1 MNNINNEKKNMI
13 SDTFIYLI
21 AKFLEGI
28 IGIVTISKYT
38 YYFSEVAYGRYITIN
53 TTIQIVSAFAI
64 TWLSQSMYRFFKGYK
79 DENRL
84 DEFYSTSF
92 FIWLGINSIISIST
106 IVTIFIL
113 FHNGFF
119 DFSPVILVL
128 ATLAFVCFNTQTI
141 LTTTLASNRNTKF
154 NLFLS
159 CFSALGKLI
168 SITVL
173 VNLFENS
180 IALIFISNILIDG
193 TVSILAVTRLKMF
206 SFIKIKRFSKSIF
219 TEFFRY
225 GTPFMGSI
233 LTTTLINNSDRYII
247 DINYLAIY
255 ATNYSIVSTLFTM
268 INTGASRG
276 SVPTIY
282 NVYTRGDHEEAYGL
296 IAKLVKYYLCII
308 VPLVCGILVISKQLS
323 ALLFAPSYVEAHM
336 VMFFVALALT
346 FSFLTECSN
355 KAFEL
360 NRKTKNIFI
369 YSLIGG
375 VTNLVLNLI
384 FVPKYGY
391 MVAAYTTLIGFV
403 IYFTL
408 SKINSVKYYKW
419 NLGIKF
425 YLQVILTSV
434 AMAVIVQLLKMNFG
448 TDLLNMIIYIII
460 AVAFYFTVSYC
471 SGLLKDEINGVLKII
486 KNKIAN

>member
-1 MNNINNEKKNMI
+1 MDNINNEKKNMV

-38 YYFSEVAYGRYITIN
+38 HYFSEVAYGRYITIN

-84 DEFYSTSF
+84 EEFYSTSF
-92 FIWLGINSIISIST
+92 FTWLVINTIISIVT
-106 IVTIFIL
+106 LVTIFTLL
-113 FHNGFF
+113 FNGFL
-119 DFSPVILVL
+119 DFSPIILIL
-128 ATLAFVCFNTQTI
+128 ATLAFVFFNTQTI

-154 NLFLS
+154 NLLLS
-159 CFSALGKLI
+159 CFSATGKLI

-173 VNLFENS
+173 VSLFENS
-180 IALIFISNILIDG
+180 IVLIFISNILIDA
-193 TVSILAVTRLKMF
+193 TVSILACRRLRVF
-206 SFIKIKRFSKSIF
+206 SFIKLKKFSKEIF
-219 TEFFRY
+219 ADFFRY
-225 GTPFMGSI
+225 GTPFIGSI

-247 DINYLAIY
+247 DIEFVAIY
-255 ATNYSIVSTLFTM
+255 VTNYSVVSTLFTM
-268 INTGASRG
+268 INTGVSRG

-282 NVYTRGDHEEAYGL
+282 NVFTRGDHDEAYSL
-296 IAKLVKYYLCII
+296 VSKLVKYYLCII
-308 VPLVCGILVISKQLS
+308 VPLIFGVLVVSKQLS
-323 ALLFAPSYVEAHM
+323 GLLFAPSYQEAHM
-336 VMFFVALALT
+336 VMFFVSIALT

-375 VTNLVLNLI
+375 VANFVLNLLL
-384 FVPKYGY
+384 VPKFGY
-391 MVAAYTTLIGFV
+391 MVAAYTTCLGFM

-408 SKINSVKYYKW
+408 SKINSRKYYKW
-419 NLGIKF
+419 NLGIGF
-425 YLQVILTSV
+425 YLKVIFTSL
-434 AMAVIVQLLKMNFG
+434 AMAIVVQLLKIKFG
-448 TDLLNMIIYIII
+448 TELLNMIIYIII
-460 AVAFYFTVSYC
+460 AVVFYFTISYAN
-471 SGLLKDEINGVLKII
+471 GLLRDEIKSVLKII
-486 KNKIAN
+486 KNKIKN